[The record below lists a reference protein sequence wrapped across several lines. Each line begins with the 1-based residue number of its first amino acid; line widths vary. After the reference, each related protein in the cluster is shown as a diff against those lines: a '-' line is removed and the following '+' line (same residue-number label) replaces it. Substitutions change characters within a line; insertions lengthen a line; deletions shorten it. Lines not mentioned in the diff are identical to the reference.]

1 MTDSGTTGLIG
12 RSQLLEQ
19 VARLLAARR
28 PVLLIGP
35 GGVGK
40 TSVLAGTADRCGV
53 RAFHGGGLELTAE
66 LAYVAVGRAL
76 DRLDLSGEPAAVAE
90 VVYRSV
96 GQGLLL
102 VDDLHL
108 ADAASLAV
116 VELLARRVAA
126 ASICRAREAAPGN
139 GSGDSPGGTSGRTA
153 APLGLVG
160 SLQVGSEGLVGRLVE
175 AGFVVVEVP
184 PLKTEDS
191 RSLALRVNPAIGGGA
206 LRQVVS
212 RARGIPRLVEEL
224 ARSGLVT
231 DRERQVLVLVAQ
243 GLSNAEIS
251 RRLGIGRPTVRRLL
265 ESARGKLGAPN
276 RVAAAIRLFGEDS
289 ADQLVIGWVGES

>member
-1 MTDSGTTGLIG
+1 MTDSGTTDLIG

-19 VARLLAARR
+19 VARLMAAGR

-35 GGVGK
+35 SGVGK
-40 TSVLAGTADRCGV
+40 TSVLAGAADRCGV
-53 RAFHGGGLELTAE
+53 RVFHGGGLELTAE

-76 DRLDLSGEPAAVAE
+76 DRLDLAGDPAVVAE
-90 VVYRSV
+90 AVYRSV

-108 ADAASLAV
+108 ADTASLAV

-126 ASICRAREAAPGN
+126 ASIGRAPG
-139 GSGDSPGGTSGRTA
+139 DASGRA
-153 APLGLVG
+153 AVSLGLVG
-160 SLQVGSEGLVGRLVE
+160 SSEVGSAGPVARLVE
-175 AGFVVVEVP
+175 AGFVVVDVP
-184 PLKTEDS
+184 PLKAEDS
-191 RSLALRVNPAIGGGA
+191 RRLALRVNPAIGGGA

-231 DRERQVLVLVAQ
+231 DRERQVLDLVAR
-243 GLSNAEIS
+243 GLPNAEIS

-265 ESARGKLGAPN
+265 ETARGKLGAAN
-276 RVAAAIRLFGEDS
+276 RVAAAVRLFGEDGG
-289 ADQLVIGWVGES
+289 DQLVIDWVGES

>member
-1 MTDSGTTGLIG
+1 MTGSWTTDLIG

-35 GGVGK
+35 SGVGK
-40 TSVLAGTADRCGV
+40 TSVLVGAADRCGV
-53 RAFHGGGLELTAE
+53 RVFHGGGLELMAE
-66 LAYVAVGRAL
+66 RAFVAVGRAL
-76 DRLDLSGEPAAVAE
+76 DRLDLSGDPAAVAE

-108 ADAASLAV
+108 ADTASLAV
-116 VELLARRVAA
+116 VELLARRVTA
-126 ASICRAREAAPGN
+126 ASTCRP
-139 GSGDSPGGTSGRTA
+139 SGDAAGRTA

-160 SLQVGSEGLVGRLVE
+160 SSEAGSAGQVGRLAE
-175 AGFVVVEVP
+175 AGFVVVDVP
-184 PLKTEDS
+184 PLNAETS
-191 RSLALRVNPAIGGGA
+191 RRLALRVNPAIGGGA

-212 RARGIPRLVEEL
+212 RARGIPRRVEEL

-231 DRERQVLVLVAQ
+231 DRERQVLDLVAQ
-243 GLSNAEIS
+243 GLTNAQIARS
-251 RRLGIGRPTVRRLL
+251 LGIGRPTVRRLL
-265 ESARGKLGAPN
+265 ETARGKLGAAN
-276 RVAAAIRLFGEDS
+276 RVAAAVRLFGEDG
-289 ADQLVIGWVGES
+289 ADQLVIGRVRES